1 VFDVDASDHRE
12 LNETMYRSAGS
23 YELVLSPVLLGLLGY
38 LLDRWLGTLP
48 ALTIAFATVAFL
60 GACVKLYYG
69 YKRDMDEHERGRPW
83 AKS

>member
-1 VFDVDASDHRE
+1 
-12 LNETMYRSAGS
+12 
-23 YELVLSPVLLGLLGY
+23 
-38 LLDRWLGTLP
+38 
-48 ALTIAFATVAFL
+48 VAFL